1 RRVRTPAPLA
11 PEWGEHFLERPVEQT
26 NVLVGRPGI
35 VAGDERRFAMTVL
48 NAALGGGMSSRLF
61 QEIREKRGLAYS
73 TFSFSGAYSDAG
85 YFGMYAGCL
94 PARTDEVV
102 ALMTGGLE
110 TLAADGIGADEL
122 RKVVGQLGGGTV
134 LALEDTGSRMSR
146 LGSAE
151 LKSGEF
157 LDIDESLDRV
167 RSVTPEQVRELAGWL
182 AEGPVVTTIVAPSR
196 R

>member
-1 RRVRTPAPLA
+1 
-11 PEWGEHFLERPVEQT
+11 
-26 NVLVGRPGI
+26 
-35 VAGDERRFAMTVL
+35 M
-48 NAALGGGMSSRLF
+48 
-61 QEIREKRGLAYS
+61 
-73 TFSFSGAYSDAG
+73 
-85 YFGMYAGCL
+85 
-94 PARTDEVV
+94 
-102 ALMTGGLE
+102 
-110 TLAADGIGADEL
+110 
-122 RKVVGQLGGGTV
+122 
-134 LALEDTGSRMSR
+134 LALEDTGSRMCR